1 MSVNNRHNFY
11 MKKHDGYLPN
21 QRGKRLKIRLFVIFV
36 ILFFCRFCIAEVA
49 EPTKYAI
56 KAGKILTMAPS
67 DKSAADTV
75 VINHGIILVSDG
87 KIEALGPQVNVE
99 IPKGYTL
106 IDASDRWVTPG
117 IVEAHTHIGTEGGFN
132 DMVTPIN
139 PELQIA
145 ECVNPED
152 ISIEKAV
159 TGGVTTVHTL
169 PGSGTNL
176 AGFSVIIK
184 LDKSEPEKMIL
195 RELGAMKIAQA
206 FNPERRGG
214 DLGATR
220 MGMSW
225 SLRNILKQA
234 KDYTDAW
241 QAYEQGQRKEKPKF
255 RPELEKMR
263 KIFNGEIPTI
273 NHTYS
278 PWGVMQTMRMFKDEN
293 NLNVIPTHTAYGGFL
308 VGAEA
313 AKRDGVSINIG
324 PRLVEFSRP
333 NYDGRFHGMGAEYSK
348 AGVKNLSINT
358 DAVGWSS
365 WIAPQEEL
373 SFQASMSAHLGL
385 DDLKALKA
393 ITINSARAL
402 EIDGRVGSL
411 EVGKDADIVIKKGS
425 LLDHTKP
432 VDLVLINGKIV
443 YQRKGVN
450 LLVKD
455 KGDPSEKG

>member
-1 MSVNNRHNFY
+1 MKNGILIYSV
-11 MKKHDGYLPN
+11 
-21 QRGKRLKIRLFVIFV
+21 I
-36 ILFFCRFCIAEVA
+36 ILIIVGSVYAEDKPA
-49 EPTKYAI
+49 PPKYAI
-56 KAGKILTMAPS
+56 KAGKILTMAPAK
-67 DKSAADTV
+67 KSGTDTL
-75 VINHGIILVSDG
+75 VINHGIILISDG
-87 KIEALGPQVNVE
+87 KIEALGPQSNIQ
-99 IPKGYTL
+99 IPKGYKV

-117 IVEAHTHIGTEGGFN
+117 IIESHTHIGTEGGFN

-152 ISIEKAV
+152 ITIEKAI
-159 TGGVTTVHTL
+159 TGGVTTIHTM

-176 AGFSVIIK
+176 AGFTVIVK
-184 LDKSEPEKMIL
+184 LDCSEPEKMIL

-225 SLRNILKQA
+225 SLRQILKQA
-234 KDYTDAW
+234 KQYTDEW
-241 QAYEQGQRKEKPKF
+241 QAYEQGKRKEKPEL

-263 KIFNGEIPTI
+263 KVFNGEIPTI

-278 PWGVMQTMRMFKDEN
+278 PWGVMQTMRMFTDEN
-293 NLNVIPTHTAYGGFL
+293 NLNVIPTHTAYGGYL
-308 VGAEA
+308 VGTEA
-313 AKRDGVSINIG
+313 AKRDGVHINIG
-324 PRLVEFSRP
+324 PRVLEFSRP
-333 NYDGRFHGMGAEYSK
+333 TYDGQFHGMGAEYSK

-358 DAVGWSS
+358 DSVGWSS

-385 DDLKALKA
+385 DDREALKA
-393 ITINSARAL
+393 ITINAARAL
-402 EIDGRVGSL
+402 EIDDRVGSL
-411 EVGKDADIVIKKGS
+411 EAGKDADIVIKECS

-432 VDLVLINGKIV
+432 VDLVIINGKII
-443 YQRKGVN
+443 YQRKGIN
-450 LLVKD
+450 LVVKD
-455 KGDPSEKG
+455 KKISSEKEQ